1 VKKIKI
7 GARQTWRSWQSSPLI
22 LVEVALPQ
30 LKIEIEVA
38 LFLFASRSF
47 LANNFRF
54 MVKLIDKAVIIHVKI
69 HKNERKRFY
78 SSNEEVL
85 IC

>member
-30 LKIEIEVA
+30 LKSEIEVA
-38 LFLFASRSF
+38 LFHFASRFF

-69 HKNERKRFY
+69 YKNERKRFY

>member
-1 VKKIKI
+1 
-7 GARQTWRSWQSSPLI
+7 LF
-22 LVEVALPQ
+22 LEVALPQ
-30 LKIEIEVA
+30 LKSEIEVA

-47 LANNFRF
+47 LANNFRV